1 MHNSDFETDVKKM
14 CATGKRKQWK
24 RILYAGL
31 FLLCVVLLNEAVGFA
46 LLPVTF
52 ARMNLHNLE
61 QGGYDDLF
69 IGTSRGA
76 NNINPAVVDEVTGR
90 KSTNLCMGNV
100 YPLDDLYLIREACR
114 IDPPKRVIYELDPSY
129 YTVEEFQGMADP
141 FVLHEM
147 SFSSVK
153 VRYAA
158 DKYLDDDFRILLHQW
173 MFYRNHLSQAPE
185 IMKMKLSEAYRNYD
199 PALVSDAQT
208 IYRGEG
214 FLARQRPEEETVRA
228 ESWLNWNEEAV
239 KKDREEDLIEMIRY
253 CKEQD
258 IEFVAVILPAPE
270 ETRTANPEGYEASGQ
285 YYEELLK
292 KQGVP
297 LIDFNENGAFTAD
310 LEKYYDMEG
319 HMYEDGANEFSRIL
333 GEYLSL
339 SRNM

>member
-1 MHNSDFETDVKKM
+1 MHNSDFAGASGKKHS
-14 CATGKRKQWK
+14 GEKWKKWK
-24 RILYAGL
+24 RGLYAGL

-46 LLPVTF
+46 LLPVTY

-61 QGGYDDLF
+61 RGGYDDLF

-100 YPLDDLYLIREACR
+100 YPLDDLYLIQEACR

-147 SFSSVK
+147 QFSEVK

-158 DKYLDDDFRILLHQW
+158 DKYLDDDFRILFHQW

-185 IMKMKLSEAYRNYD
+185 IIKMKLSEAYWNYD
-199 PALVSDAQT
+199 PALVSDNQT

-214 FLARQRPEEETVRA
+214 FLARQRPAEETVKA
-228 ESWLNWNEEAV
+228 ESWLNWNEEAI
-239 KKDREEDLIEMIRY
+239 KKEREENLLQMIRY

-258 IEFVAVILPAPE
+258 IEFLAVILPAPE
-270 ETRTANPEGYEASGQ
+270 ETRNAHPESYEASGQ
-285 YYEELLK
+285 YYKELLDS
-292 KQGVP
+292 QGVS
-297 LIDFNENGAFTAD
+297 LLDFNENGAFLAESD
-310 LEKYYDMEG
+310 KYYDTEG

-333 GEYLSL
+333 GEYLRS
-339 SRNM
+339 S

>member
-1 MHNSDFETDVKKM
+1 
-14 CATGKRKQWK
+14 
-24 RILYAGL
+24 
-31 FLLCVVLLNEAVGFA
+31 
-46 LLPVTF
+46 
-52 ARMNLHNLE
+52 
-61 QGGYDDLF
+61 
-69 IGTSRGA
+69 
-76 NNINPAVVDEVTGR
+76 
-90 KSTNLCMGNV
+90 
-100 YPLDDLYLIREACR
+100 
-114 IDPPKRVIYELDPSY
+114 
-129 YTVEEFQGMADP
+129 
-141 FVLHEM
+141 M

-199 PALVSDAQT
+199 PTLVSDAQT

-239 KKDREEDLIEMIRY
+239 KKDREDDLIEMIRY

-270 ETRTANPEGYEASGQ
+270 ETRTAHPEGYEASGQ

>member
-1 MHNSDFETDVKKM
+1 MHNSDRKK
-14 CATGKRKQWK
+14 GKGW
-24 RILYAGL
+24 LYVVVFL
-31 FLLCVVLLNEAVGFA
+31 FCVILLNEGIGFT
-46 LLPVTF
+46 LLPVTY

-100 YPLDDLYLIREACR
+100 YPLDDLYLLMEACR
-114 IDPPKRVIYELDPSY
+114 VDPPERVIYELDPSY

-147 SFSSVK
+147 PFSMVK
-153 VRYAA
+153 IRYAA

-173 MFYRNHLSQAPE
+173 MFYRNHLPQAVN
-185 IMKMKLSEAYRNYD
+185 IVRTKLTKAYRDYD
-199 PALVSDAQT
+199 PALVSDHQI

-214 FLARQRPEEETVRA
+214 FLARQRVEGETVMA
-228 ESWLNWNEEAV
+228 DSWLNWSEETI
-239 KKDREEDLIEMIRY
+239 KKNREEDLLRMIEY
-253 CKEQD
+253 CENQG
-258 IEFVAVILPAPE
+258 IEFVAVILPVPE
-270 ETRTANPEGYEASGQ
+270 KTREMHPENYEASGK
-285 YYEELLK
+285 YYAKLLE

-297 LIDFNENGAFTAD
+297 LIDFNENDAFEAD
-310 LEKYYDMEG
+310 SSKYYDTEG

-333 GEYLSL
+333 GEYL
-339 SRNM
+339 NE

>member
-1 MHNSDFETDVKKM
+1 MHNSDFGTDVKK
-14 CATGKRKQWK
+14 TSSDGKRKQWK

-46 LLPVTF
+46 LLPVTY

-153 VRYAA
+153 VCYAA

-270 ETRTANPEGYEASGQ
+270 ETRTAHPEGYEASGQ